1 MKLSAAWGAWAGGL
15 LAVALAV
22 AALLQISRASAD
34 AVAMIQ
40 QLSPTVWL
48 GFILLYLTQPV
59 ADMVIFRRLWRLPL
73 KGFGVIL
80 RKVVIN
86 EVLFGYSGELYF
98 YVWAKRQPGLSEA
111 PFGAVKD
118 VNIVSALA
126 GNVLTLVMLLIS
138 AFALPGVSLEHELG
152 PALWPGLGV
161 VALSFGVL
169 FFSRKVFSLTRP
181 ELGFVARI
189 HAVRLFV
196 FSSLTLLVWHL
207 ALPDVVLGVWLVLLT
222 SRLLL
227 ARLPFVA
234 NKDLVFA
241 NVVLVLFGAGSTT
254 ALLLATLAIATLALH
269 LAVVAVISA
278 PTILWGFR
286 AAVHRIRTG
295 DNAAM

>member
-1 MKLSAAWGAWAGGL
+1 MKLSAACGAWAGGL
-15 LAVALAV
+15 LAVALVA
-22 AALLQISRASAD
+22 AALLQISRASAE
-34 AVAMIQ
+34 AMAMIQ
-40 QLSPTVWL
+40 QLSPAVWI
-48 GFILLYLTQPV
+48 GFVLLYLTQPV

-118 VNIVSALA
+118 VNILSALV

-138 AFALPGVSLEHELG
+138 TFALPGVSLEHELG

-161 VALSFGVL
+161 VALSFCVM
-169 FFSRKVFSLTRP
+169 FFSRKVFSLTRA
-181 ELGFVARI
+181 ELWFVARI
-189 HAVRLFV
+189 HALRLLV
-196 FSSLTLLVWHL
+196 FSCLTLLVWHL
-207 ALPDVVLGVWLVLLT
+207 ALPDVALGVWLVLLT

-241 NVVLVLFGAGSTT
+241 NVVLVLFGTGSTT

-269 LAVVAVISA
+269 LAVVAVVSTPVVLQIVA
-278 PTILWGFR
+278 K
-286 AAVHRIRTG
+286 AARRLGMGNKPAT
-295 DNAAM
+295 

>member
-1 MKLSAAWGAWAGGL
+1 MKVSAAWGTWAGGL

-22 AALLQISRASAD
+22 AALLQISRASAE
-34 AVAMIQ
+34 AVTMIQ
-40 QLSPTVWL
+40 QLSPAVWI
-48 GFILLYLTQPV
+48 GFVLLYLTQPV
-59 ADMVIFRRLWRLPL
+59 ADMVIFRRLWRLPF

-118 VNIVSALA
+118 VNILSALA
-126 GNVLTLVMLLIS
+126 GNVITLAMLQIS

-152 PALWPGLGV
+152 PVFWPGLAV

-169 FFSRKVFSLTRP
+169 FFSRKVFSLTRS
-181 ELGFVARI
+181 ELGFVSWV
-189 HAVRLFV
+189 HAVRLLL
-196 FSSLTLLVWHL
+196 SSGLTVLVWHL
-207 ALPDVVLGVWLVLLT
+207 ALPDVALGVWLVLLT

-241 NVVLVLFGAGSTT
+241 NVVLVLFGTGSTT

-269 LAVVAVISA
+269 LAVVTVVSA
-278 PTILWGFR
+278 P
-286 AAVHRIRTG
+286 AAWRWFQALAHGRGKGVDT
-295 DNAAM
+295 AV